1 MFTCTVRGVILHRY
15 GVQMSP
21 LLIGHR
27 GASGY
32 RPEHTASA
40 YELAFELGA
49 DAVEPDIVATRDG
62 VLVLRHENDI
72 SATTDVA
79 SHPEFADRRTSKHF
93 AGHTLTGWFTE
104 DFTWDELATLRARE
118 RLAHLRPKSALH
130 DDRHPIMRL
139 RDLFELVDMASA
151 ESRRTLGIVAEIKNA
166 AYFSSIGL
174 PLDELFDAEVRDA
187 GWNAD
192 DGRLIIESFEPTVL
206 EQIGARG
213 ISGRRVFLLAPTG
226 QPLDQIV
233 ELGGKAPYYADY
245 LTESGLDALASG
257 DDTVDGIDV
266 DGISVDKSLIIQANA
281 AGELVTSSLVA
292 DAHAAGLQIFCWTLR
307 PENAFLT
314 APCRR
319 GDQAANFGHWYDE
332 FAAVMDTGI
341 DGVFVDHPDL
351 AVTVRDDLRSRVP
364 ASV

>member
-1 MFTCTVRGVILHRY
+1 MP
-15 GVQMSP
+15 P

-40 YELAFELGA
+40 YDLAFKLGA

-79 SHPEFADRRTSKHF
+79 SRTEFASRRTTKEF
-93 AGHTLTGWFTE
+93 LGHTLTGWFTE
-104 DFTWDELATLRARE
+104 DFTWPELATLRARE

-130 DDRHPIMRL
+130 DDRHPILRL
-139 RDLFELVDMASA
+139 RDLFELVDEA
-151 ESRRTLGIVAEIKNA
+151 EAAARRPLGIVAEIKNA

-174 PLDELFDAEVRDA
+174 PLDELFDMEVRDA

-213 ISGRRVFLLAPTG
+213 LSGRRVFLIAPTG
-226 QPLDQIV
+226 QPLDKMV
-233 ELGGKAPYYADY
+233 ALGATAPYYADY
-245 LTESGLDALASG
+245 LTESGLEALASDSAAG
-257 DDTVDGIDV
+257 MGV
-266 DGISVDKSLIIQANA
+266 DGISVDKSMIIQADA
-281 AGELVTSSLVA
+281 AGDLVPSALVA
-292 DAHAAGLQIFCWTLR
+292 EAHTAGLQIFCWTLR

-319 GDQAANFGHWYDE
+319 GDQAANFGNWYDE

-351 AVTVRDDLRSRVP
+351 AVTVRDDLRSRVT